1 MKTPQF
7 TAEVSLY
14 KTSGN
19 YYMGGIFGEPKG
31 FIIPGPTE
39 RFPKP
44 VCEPC
49 QLDYYGNCFKVC
61 IDRIDGEAHDIDC
74 LPSKC
79 PPVGP
84 PVPQDMS
91 SAGLIYLIVRI
102 LFVVL
107 KANSAATSRTTPAVH
122 LDRAVAI
129 AVPVRRMRCA
139 LSTAAAQWE
148 MSSAITAVV
157 PQGKDALPTAAVPRE
172 MSSAITA
179 VVPQGKDAL
188 PTAAASQEMSAI
200 TAVVRGMRVAPPKR
214 FPI

>member
-19 YYMGGIFGEPKG
+19 YYMGGILGEPKG
-31 FIIPGPTE
+31 FIIPGPSE

-84 PVPQDMS
+84 PCP
-91 SAGLIYLIVRI
+91 AGHEQCGLNLPYSTN
-102 LFVVL
+102 FVCCPEGQQCCDL
-107 KANSAATSRTTPAVH
+107 
-122 LDRAVAI
+122 
-129 AVPVRRMRCA
+129 
-139 LSTAAAQWE
+139 
-148 MSSAITAVV
+148 
-157 PQGKDALPTAAVPRE
+157 
-172 MSSAITA
+172 
-179 VVPQGKDAL
+179 
-188 PTAAASQEMSAI
+188 
-200 TAVVRGMRVAPPKR
+200 
-214 FPI
+214 